1 MSIQSR
7 FEMSRRAFLG
17 SCLTAGASALAGI
30 GTAQKQSPAGPAN
43 SPRHRNVLLLISDDQ
58 GLDQLGCFGNA
69 TIKTPHLDALAAAGV
84 RFTNAFTAAA
94 SCSPSRATILTGLF
108 PHQSGQYGLQH
119 ARHHFS
125 LFDWVQTLPSL
136 LKKNGYRTG
145 LVGKLHVG
153 PAEQVPFDVM
163 VTGNEIMGGR
173 DVQTMA
179 VKAGEFFRQDATAP
193 FFLLIGYT
201 DPHRIRDGFGNDKEY
216 PGLLPATY
224 HAEEIMLPPF
234 LPDFPE
240 ARAELADMYQ
250 AVTRMDAGV
259 GLVLEQLRLS
269 GRFDETLIIFVSDN
283 GIPFPG
289 AKTTLYDA
297 GVHLPMIVRDPHSGT
312 PGSENAALVSFVDIV
327 PTILAWTSSAAPN
340 YELPGRSFLPDANG
354 KGPLPSDAVYLS
366 HTFHEVTMYYPMR
379 GVRTRQYKYITNLF
393 PELEFPFST
402 DLFASK
408 TWQAV
413 LQRKPQK
420 MGQRKIHDYLHRP
433 PEELYDLAKDANEIR
448 NLARESRY
456 QNVLQELRS
465 NLHTLREKTNDPW
478 LVWEKYRVNRQWEGR

>member
-1 MSIQSR
+1 
-7 FEMSRRAFLG
+7 
-17 SCLTAGASALAGI
+17 
-30 GTAQKQSPAGPAN
+30 
-43 SPRHRNVLLLISDDQ
+43 
-58 GLDQLGCFGNA
+58 LDQLGCFGNG
-69 TIKTPHLDALAAAGV
+69 TIRTPNLDALAASGV

-125 LFDWVQTLPSL
+125 LFDWVEPLPSL

-145 LVGKLHVG
+145 LIGKLHVG
-153 PAEQVPFDVM
+153 PSEQVPFDVM
-163 VTGNEIMGGR
+163 VTGSEIMGGR

-179 VKAGEFFRQDATAP
+179 VKAGEFFKQDMTAP
-193 FFLLIGYT
+193 FFLLVGYT
-201 DPHRIRDGFGNDKEY
+201 DPHRIGQGFGNDKEY
-216 PGLLPATY
+216 PGVVPANY
-224 HAEEIMLPPF
+224 APAEIKLPPF
-234 LPDFPE
+234 LPDFSE

-250 AVTRMDAGV
+250 SVSRMDV
-259 GLVLEQLRLS
+259 GIGMVMEQLRLS
-269 GRFDETLIIFVSDN
+269 GRLEDTLVIFVSDN

-297 GVHLPMIVRDPHSGT
+297 GVHLPMIVRDPHLGK

-327 PTILAWTSSAAPN
+327 PTILTWTGTVAPN
-340 YELPGRSFLPDANG
+340 YELPGRAFLPDADG
-354 KGPLPSDAVYLS
+354 KDPSRSDEVYLS
-366 HTFHEVTMYYPMR
+366 HTFHEITMYYPMR
-379 GVRTRQYKYITNLF
+379 GVRTRQFKYITNLF

-408 TWQAV
+408 TWQGV

-433 PEELYDLAKDANEIR
+433 PEELYDLERDPNEVK
-448 NLARESRY
+448 NLVRDSRY
-456 QNVLQELRS
+456 QNVLQESRS
-465 NLHTLREKTNDPW
+465 KLQSLREKTNDPW
-478 LVWEKYRVNRQWEGR
+478 LVWEKYKVNLQW